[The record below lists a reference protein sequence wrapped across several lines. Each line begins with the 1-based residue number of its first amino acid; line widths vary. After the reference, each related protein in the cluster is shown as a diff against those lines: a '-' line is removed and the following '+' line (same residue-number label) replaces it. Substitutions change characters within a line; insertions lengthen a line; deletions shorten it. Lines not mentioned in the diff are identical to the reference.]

1 MSPVAVQELVLAVAV
16 SGTVALM
23 AWRAGSLSRSGA
35 AAALI
40 VGTVCLTAG
49 RAWGGFLVLWFIAAS
64 LASKVGQRAK
74 AAATGDVVAKGGRR
88 DALQVLA
95 NGGVYAATALVAV
108 VRPEFA
114 AVAATLGAAALVAAG
129 ADTLATEAGTLSKA
143 RPWSLRTGGVVPTGS
158 SGAVS
163 APGSA
168 GMVLAS
174 VGFALSAHWVG
185 LIPMTAVAPVAL
197 AGVAGAVVDTL
208 VGAWWQARRWCPS
221 CERETEQHRHR
232 CGTTTVHY
240 RGVSWLGNDAVN
252 LLCTVAGAAAMGAIL
267 RIAIS

>member
-1 MSPVAVQELVLAVAV
+1 MSPVAVQELVVPVAL
-16 SGTVALM
+16 SGTVALL

-35 AAALI
+35 GAALL

-49 RAWGGFLVLWFIAAS
+49 RAWGLFLVLWFVLAS

-74 AAATGDVVAKGGRR
+74 AAATGDVVAKGGPR

-95 NGGVYAATALVAV
+95 NGGVYAAAALVALL
-108 VRPEFA
+108 RPEDA
-114 AVAATLGAAALVAAG
+114 GVAAAIGAAALVAAG
-129 ADTLATEAGTLSKA
+129 ADTLATETGTLSKG
-143 RPWSLRTGGVVPTGS
+143 RPWSLRTGSFVPTGT

-163 APGSA
+163 VPGSV
-168 GMVLAS
+168 GMLLAAL
-174 VGFALSAHWVG
+174 GFALSAHWVG
-185 LIPMTAVAPVAL
+185 LIPMSAVAAVAL
-197 AGVAGAVVDTL
+197 AGVTGAVVDTV